1 MSRAESV
8 PRKRPRKCVGCGG
21 EGSKGALLRVVRSP
35 EGAVSVNLAGKAPGR
50 GAYICAN
57 ADCIEAARKKNAL
70 SRSLK
75 QPVDKEVYSKLREY
89 VERSDGD
96 DEGPAD

>member
-1 MSRAESV
+1 M

-21 EGSKGALLRVVRSP
+21 EQPKGALLRVVRSP
-35 EGAVSVNLAGKAPGR
+35 EGAISVNLAGKAPGR

-57 ADCIEAARKKNAL
+57 ADCIEAARKRNAL
-70 SRSLK
+70 SRSLR
-75 QPVDKEVYSKLREY
+75 QPVDKEVYSMLKEY
-89 VERSDGD
+89 VEQLGGD